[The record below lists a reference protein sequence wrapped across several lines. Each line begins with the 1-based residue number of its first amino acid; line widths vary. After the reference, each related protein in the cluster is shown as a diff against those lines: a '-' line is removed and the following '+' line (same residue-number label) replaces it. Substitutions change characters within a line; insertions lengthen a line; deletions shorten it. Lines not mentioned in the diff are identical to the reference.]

1 MQNYVKKELYMSKVE
16 IKELII
22 MLIFSI
28 INLCIAYF
36 ITFNLGIQ
44 NTILFRTYTAVQQ
57 DITYEV
63 LIFMF
68 LSFIEAFIYHIKFEL
83 VKE

>member
-1 MQNYVKKELYMSKVE
+1 MSKVE

-28 INLCIAYF
+28 INICIAYF

-63 LIFMF
+63 FIFMF
-68 LSFIEAFIYHIKFEL
+68 LSFIEAFIYHRKFEL

>member
-1 MQNYVKKELYMSKVE
+1 MSKAE

-28 INLCIAYF
+28 INICIAYF

-68 LSFIEAFIYHIKFEL
+68 LSFIESFIYHIKFEL

>member
-1 MQNYVKKELYMSKVE
+1 MSKVE

-28 INLCIAYF
+28 INICIAYF
-36 ITFNLGIQ
+36 ITFSLGIQ
-44 NTILFRTYTAVQQ
+44 NTILYRTYTSIQQ
-57 DITYEV
+57 DITYEI
-63 LIFMF
+63 LIFIF

>member
-1 MQNYVKKELYMSKVE
+1 MSKVE

-28 INLCIAYF
+28 INICIAYF

-44 NTILFRTYTAVQQ
+44 NTILYRTYTSIQQ

-68 LSFIEAFIYHIKFEL
+68 LSFIESFIYHIKFEL

>member
-1 MQNYVKKELYMSKVE
+1 MSKVE

-28 INLCIAYF
+28 INICIAYF

-63 LIFMF
+63 LIYMF

>member
-1 MQNYVKKELYMSKVE
+1 MSKVE

-28 INLCIAYF
+28 INICIAYF

-68 LSFIEAFIYHIKFEL
+68 LSFIESFIYHIKFDL
-83 VKE
+83 QYKLSLMF

>member
-1 MQNYVKKELYMSKVE
+1 MSKVE

-28 INLCIAYF
+28 INICIAYF

-68 LSFIEAFIYHIKFEL
+68 LSFIESFIYHIKFEL

>member
-1 MQNYVKKELYMSKVE
+1 MSKVE

-22 MLIFSI
+22 MVIFSI

-36 ITFNLGIQ
+36 ITFSLGIQ
-44 NTILFRTYTAVQQ
+44 NTILYRTYTSIQQ

>member
-1 MQNYVKKELYMSKVE
+1 MSKVE

-28 INLCIAYF
+28 INICIAYF
-36 ITFNLGIQ
+36 ITFSLGIQ
-44 NTILFRTYTAVQQ
+44 NTILYRTYTSIQQ

>member
-1 MQNYVKKELYMSKVE
+1 MSKVE

-22 MLIFSI
+22 MLIFLI
-28 INLCIAYF
+28 INICIAYF

-44 NTILFRTYTAVQQ
+44 NTILFRTYTAFQQ

>member
-1 MQNYVKKELYMSKVE
+1 MSKVE

-28 INLCIAYF
+28 INICIAYF
-36 ITFNLGIQ
+36 ITFSLGIQ
-44 NTILFRTYTAVQQ
+44 NTILYRTYTAVQQ
-57 DITYEV
+57 DITYEI

>member
-1 MQNYVKKELYMSKVE
+1 MSKVE

-22 MLIFSI
+22 MLIFLI
-28 INLCIAYF
+28 INICIAYF
-36 ITFNLGIQ
+36 ITCNLGIQ

-68 LSFIEAFIYHIKFEL
+68 LSFIESFIYHIKFEL

>member
-1 MQNYVKKELYMSKVE
+1 MSKVE

-28 INLCIAYF
+28 INICIAYF

-44 NTILFRTYTAVQQ
+44 NTILYRTYTSIQQ

-63 LIFMF
+63 LIYMF
-68 LSFIEAFIYHIKFEL
+68 LSFIEAFIYHVKFEL

>member
-1 MQNYVKKELYMSKVE
+1 MSKVE

-28 INLCIAYF
+28 INICIAYF
-36 ITFNLGIQ
+36 ITFNLRIQ
-44 NTILFRTYTAVQQ
+44 NTILYRTYTSIQQ

-63 LIFMF
+63 LIYMF

>member
-1 MQNYVKKELYMSKVE
+1 MSKVE

-36 ITFNLGIQ
+36 ITCNLGIQ

>member
-1 MQNYVKKELYMSKVE
+1 MSKVE

-28 INLCIAYF
+28 INICIAYF
-36 ITFNLGIQ
+36 ITFSLGIQ

-68 LSFIEAFIYHIKFEL
+68 LSFIESFIYHIKFEL

>member
-1 MQNYVKKELYMSKVE
+1 MSKVE

-28 INLCIAYF
+28 INICIAYF

-44 NTILFRTYTAVQQ
+44 NTILYRTYTSIQQ

-63 LIFMF
+63 LIYMF

>member
-1 MQNYVKKELYMSKVE
+1 MSKVE

-28 INLCIAYF
+28 INICIAYF

-44 NTILFRTYTAVQQ
+44 NTILFRTYTAFQQ

>member
-1 MQNYVKKELYMSKVE
+1 MSKVE

-28 INLCIAYF
+28 INICIDYF
-36 ITFNLGIQ
+36 ITFSLGIQ
-44 NTILFRTYTAVQQ
+44 NTILYRTYTSIQQ

>member
-1 MQNYVKKELYMSKVE
+1 MSKVE

-28 INLCIAYF
+28 INICIAYF
-36 ITFNLGIQ
+36 ITLSLGIQ
-44 NTILFRTYTAVQQ
+44 NTILYRTYTSVQQ

>member
-1 MQNYVKKELYMSKVE
+1 MSKVE

-28 INLCIAYF
+28 INICIAYF

-44 NTILFRTYTAVQQ
+44 NTILYRTYTSIQQ

>member
-1 MQNYVKKELYMSKVE
+1 MSFNAPYC
-16 IKELII
+16 
-22 MLIFSI
+22 IFKI
-28 INLCIAYF
+28 YKNIAKILVNAYF
-36 ITFNLGIQ
+36 ITFSLGIQ
-44 NTILFRTYTAVQQ
+44 NTILYRTYTSIQQ

-83 VKE
+83 VIE

>member
-1 MQNYVKKELYMSKVE
+1 MSKVE

-28 INLCIAYF
+28 INICIAYF
-36 ITFNLGIQ
+36 ITFSLGIQ
-44 NTILFRTYTAVQQ
+44 NTILYRTYTSIQQ

-63 LIFMF
+63 LIYMF

>member
-1 MQNYVKKELYMSKVE
+1 MSKVE

-28 INLCIAYF
+28 INICIAYF

-44 NTILFRTYTAVQQ
+44 NTILYRTYTSIQQ
-57 DITYEV
+57 DIT
-63 LIFMF
+63 
-68 LSFIEAFIYHIKFEL
+68 
-83 VKE
+83 